1 MDTVLDIILYII
13 LDTVPD
19 ICNKLLFGIIEIHT
33 DPHRPTPSHTE
44 PEKCFKYAHRPTPTL
59 KNALNT
65 HTDPHRPGVALR
77 LTQKRLK
84 LHQTITEVT

>member
-1 MDTVLDIILYII
+1 MMCYPPSGYII
-13 LDTVPD
+13 FSLR
-19 ICNKLLFGIIEIHT
+19 KLKFYWHYRNTHRPTPCHT
-33 DPHRPTPSHTE
+33 EPHRPTPSHAD

-77 LTQKRLK
+77 LT
-84 LHQTITEVT
+84 